1 MILESYNY
9 IHVLALHQH
18 ALDLAMAQYD
28 DIDINDELELL
39 KIQYSDILKNNLNL
53 NLIEEIFYE
62 VCDCNL
68 NNTKKHLELLI
79 DGNSDYSN
87 ANFYSNTNDIEYEL
101 HTDNN
106 VNHLR

>member
-53 NLIEEIFYE
+53 NLRNI
-62 VCDCNL
+62 L
-68 NNTKKHLELLI
+68 
-79 DGNSDYSN
+79 
-87 ANFYSNTNDIEYEL
+87 
-101 HTDNN
+101 
-106 VNHLR
+106 